1 MTTPLLHPGTLGY
14 LLRWCLLATLL
25 VSASVSQAETQ
36 HHKGLFDL
44 WWDTEQG
51 KVHMAIPEFD
61 KEYLYLVSLPNG
73 LGSNDIG
80 LDRGKLGTEYV
91 VTFKRVGPKVLM
103 MASNTQYRANS
114 ENPAEARA
122 VEEAFA
128 ASVLARFD
136 IVPRKHNTPVVDITP
151 LLLSDAYAIAP
162 RLAER
167 GQGNFS
173 FAADLSAAI
182 GSSLRSFEKNALA
195 EAWLTFTSSKPG
207 DEVTSV
213 TPDPTKATVKVRHHF
228 VALPEQPLARRE
240 FHPQSGYFY
249 VPYRDYAASLDA
261 PIEQRL
267 LVRHR
272 LEKKDPSQAQSEAVE
287 PLVYYVD
294 AGAPEPIRS
303 ALIEG
308 AQWWNDAFT
317 AAGFNNAFRVEVL
330 PEDADPL
337 DLRYNTIQWVHRST
351 RGWSY
356 GASIVDPRSGEILKG
371 HVSLGSLRVRQD
383 MLIAQALTSP
393 FGPDGDKGEAA
404 QQMALARLRQLSA
417 HEVGHTL
424 GLAHNFFTSAK
435 DDASVMDY
443 PHPNLR
449 LNDGKVDLSQ
459 AYASG
464 IGEWD
469 KLAITYGYAQNADA
483 EKLAETLQNTLLQA
497 DSLGLRF
504 ITDADVRG
512 PATAHAGAHLW
523 DNGADP
529 IQAFEN
535 LLQVRQ
541 AGLKQFSRYAIRP
554 NQPLG
559 DLETTL
565 VPLYLLHRYQAE
577 AVAKQIGGVDFDYA
591 LNNPSDK
598 AKVIPRLTQKSA
610 LQVLIASLSPQQ
622 LTLPNSV
629 VETLLPPAYGYQR
642 TRESFEHRTAN
653 SFDQLAP
660 ARAATQLIV
669 GMILEPGRAQRLW
682 QQTLQDSAQLSL
694 KDALYDLSEQLIA
707 PINSASSG
715 KVAIE
720 TAWITL
726 REMQR
731 LAVSTKVSDPVRAQT
746 LMALNQLSQ
755 SLSRSGNAREM
766 AKTLKAFLEQPSE
779 ALIPAPV
786 VVPPGSPI

>member
-1 MTTPLLHPGTLGY
+1 MFQRATHLPIRARGLALLTAWLILAATAPLSFAQTK
-14 LLRWCLLATLL
+14 
-25 VSASVSQAETQ
+25 
-36 HHKGLFDL
+36 HHQGLFDL
-44 WWDTEQG
+44 WWDAEQG
-51 KVHMAIPEFD
+51 QVHMAIPEFD

-103 MASNTQYRANS
+103 IATNTQYRAS
-114 ENPAEARA
+114 SDNPAEVRA

-128 ASVLARFD
+128 TSVLASFD

-167 GQGNFS
+167 GQGNFRL
-173 FAADLSAAI
+173 APELSAAI

-195 EAWLTFTSSKPG
+195 EAWLTFSSNAPG
-207 DEVTSV
+207 KEVISV

-228 VALPEQPLARRE
+228 VALPEEPIERRA
-240 FHPQSGYFY
+240 FHPQAGYFY
-249 VPYRDYAASLDA
+249 VPYRDYAASLDR

-272 LEKKDPSQAQSEAVE
+272 LEKKDPTQAQSEALE

-393 FGPDGDKGEAA
+393 FGPDGDQGEAA

-435 DDASVMDY
+435 DKM
-443 PHPNLR
+443 
-449 LNDGKVDLSQ
+449 
-459 AYASG
+459 
-464 IGEWD
+464 
-469 KLAITYGYAQNADA
+469 
-483 EKLAETLQNTLLQA
+483 
-497 DSLGLRF
+497 
-504 ITDADVRG
+504 
-512 PATAHAGAHLW
+512 
-523 DNGADP
+523 
-529 IQAFEN
+529 
-535 LLQVRQ
+535 
-541 AGLKQFSRYAIRP
+541 
-554 NQPLG
+554 
-559 DLETTL
+559 
-565 VPLYLLHRYQAE
+565 
-577 AVAKQIGGVDFDYA
+577 
-591 LNNPSDK
+591 
-598 AKVIPRLTQKSA
+598 PR
-610 LQVLIASLSPQQ
+610 
-622 LTLPNSV
+622 
-629 VETLLPPAYGYQR
+629 
-642 TRESFEHRTAN
+642 
-653 SFDQLAP
+653 
-660 ARAATQLIV
+660 
-669 GMILEPGRAQRLW
+669 
-682 QQTLQDSAQLSL
+682 
-694 KDALYDLSEQLIA
+694 
-707 PINSASSG
+707 
-715 KVAIE
+715 
-720 TAWITL
+720 
-726 REMQR
+726 
-731 LAVSTKVSDPVRAQT
+731 
-746 LMALNQLSQ
+746 
-755 SLSRSGNAREM
+755 
-766 AKTLKAFLEQPSE
+766 
-779 ALIPAPV
+779 
-786 VVPPGSPI
+786 